1 MNGQTISHYRI
12 QEKLGG
18 GGMGVVYRAE
28 DTKLGRGVA
37 LKFLPEG
44 MHADP
49 AAVERFQREARAA
62 SALNHPN
69 ICTIYE
75 STRID
80 SRPFIAMELPRR
92 RNRSSTASPAGAL
105 RHRRRARLRHA
116 NRRRA
121 RRRAH
126 PRHRASRYQARQ
138 SFHHPARP
146 AKILDFGLAK
156 LLSQRDRFDSVM
168 ASTGAGAGAT
178 AGDMLTSP
186 GSTLGTIAY
195 MSPEQAKGEPL
206 DARTD
211 LFSFGVVLYEM
222 TTGRMAFDGST
233 SALIFDAILH
243 KQAKSIQQ
251 LNPELPNQLERIISK
266 ALEKDREMRYQAAAE
281 LRTDLKRLKRDL
293 DSASGSS
300 GHKSAQTAALKENSG
315 VISAKAEKS
324 VAVLYFENLS
334 SAKEDE
340 YFRDG
345 MTEDII
351 TELSKVKDLRVFPRP
366 AVAQYRDK
374 SVTAPQVGHDLSAA
388 YVLGGSLRRAGNRVR
403 ISAQLIETRTGHTSW
418 AERYDREMEDVFEV
432 QDEIARAI
440 AQAFR
445 ITLSP
450 QEQKAIA
457 AKPTQNVEAY
467 DYYLRGRS
475 YARRENRA
483 DLELAME
490 MYERAI
496 RIDPKFALAYAGLAN
511 VCGLF
516 HDWYGH
522 DNRWIERG
530 EAACRRITDLDPELP
545 ESFAAH
551 ARIAWA
557 QRKYAPAIDYAQK
570 AIARK
575 SDCEGAYWSLGQAL
589 FATDRFQEAADLAER
604 AIESSGDDYNVY
616 IPFIYSLERI
626 GRKEAVRELRKKW
639 TRVVEQQVEVVPDD
653 TRARGMLANNYAVLG
668 QREAALREVDMVL
681 AMRPN
686 DSNIIYNSACIY
698 GIFNQK
704 KEALDLL
711 RKARDTGFPN
721 LDWAAR
727 DPDLVCL
734 HDDPEFQAL
743 LSSKSARNA

>member
-75 STRID
+75 VDEKD
-80 SRPFIAMELPRR
+80 SRPFIAMELLEGETVKHRI
-92 RNRSSTASPAGAL
+92 SSGAVRLDDVVEFGMQIADALDAAHTRGIVHRDIKPANLFITQRG
-105 RHRRRARLRHA
+105 
-116 NRRRA
+116 
-121 RRRAH
+121 
-126 PRHRASRYQARQ
+126 QI
-138 SFHHPARP
+138 
-146 AKILDFGLAK
+146 KILDFGLAK

-195 MSPEQAKGEPL
+195 MSPEQARGEPL

-251 LNPELPNQLERIISK
+251 INPELPNELERIISK

-300 GHKSAQTAALKENSG
+300 GHKSAQTAAAKENSG

-403 ISAQLIETRTGHTSW
+403 ISAQLIETRTGHTLW

-475 YARRENRA
+475 YARRVNRA

-653 TRARGMLANNYAVLG
+653 TRARGMLANNYAILG

-727 DPDLVCL
+727 DPDLACL

>member
-75 STRID
+75 VDEKD
-80 SRPFIAMELPRR
+80 SRPFIAMELLEGETVKHRI
-92 RNRSSTASPAGAL
+92 SSGAVRLDDVVEFGMQIADALDAAHTRGIVHRDIKPANLFITQRG
-105 RHRRRARLRHA
+105 
-116 NRRRA
+116 
-121 RRRAH
+121 
-126 PRHRASRYQARQ
+126 QI
-138 SFHHPARP
+138 
-146 AKILDFGLAK
+146 KILDFGLAK

-168 ASTGAGAGAT
+168 ASTGVGAGAT

-251 LNPELPNQLERIISK
+251 INPELPNELERIISK

-293 DSASGSS
+293 ESASGVS
-300 GHKSAQTAALKENSG
+300 GHKSATAPAKENSG

-403 ISAQLIETRTGHTSW
+403 ISAQLIETRTGHTLW

-475 YARRENRA
+475 YARRVNRA

-557 QRKYAPAIDYAQK
+557 QRKYAPAIEYAQK

-711 RKARDTGFPN
+711 RKAKDTGFPN

>member
-1 MNGQTISHYRI
+1 MNGQTISHYRV

-75 STRID
+75 VDEKD
-80 SRPFIAMELPRR
+80 SRPFIAMELLEGETVKHRI
-92 RNRSSTASPAGAL
+92 SSGAVRLDDVVEFGMQIADALDAAHTRGIVHRDIKPANLFITQRG
-105 RHRRRARLRHA
+105 
-116 NRRRA
+116 
-121 RRRAH
+121 
-126 PRHRASRYQARQ
+126 QI
-138 SFHHPARP
+138 
-146 AKILDFGLAK
+146 KILDFGLAK

-195 MSPEQAKGEPL
+195 MSPEQARGEPL

-243 KQAKSIQQ
+243 KPAKSIQQ
-251 LNPELPNQLERIISK
+251 INPELPNELERIISK

-293 DSASGSS
+293 ESASGAS
-300 GHKSAQTAALKENSG
+300 GHKSAPAAAKENSG

-403 ISAQLIETRTGHTSW
+403 ISAQLIETRTGHTLW

-475 YARRENRA
+475 YARRVNRA

-557 QRKYAPAIDYAQK
+557 QRKYGPAIDYAQK

-727 DPDLVCL
+727 DPDLACL

>member
-75 STRID
+75 VDEKD
-80 SRPFIAMELPRR
+80 SRPFIAMELLEGETVKHRI
-92 RNRSSTASPAGAL
+92 SSGAVRLDDVVEFGMQIADALDAAHTRGIVHRDIKPANLFITQRG
-105 RHRRRARLRHA
+105 
-116 NRRRA
+116 
-121 RRRAH
+121 
-126 PRHRASRYQARQ
+126 QI
-138 SFHHPARP
+138 
-146 AKILDFGLAK
+146 KILDFGLAK

-195 MSPEQAKGEPL
+195 MSPEQARGEPL

-243 KQAKSIQQ
+243 KPAKSIQQ
-251 LNPELPNQLERIISK
+251 INPELPNELERIISK

-293 DSASGSS
+293 ESASGSS
-300 GHKSAQTAALKENSG
+300 GHKSVPAAAKENSG
-315 VISAKAEKS
+315 SVISAKAEKS

-403 ISAQLIETRTGHTSW
+403 ISAQLIETRTGHTLW

-475 YARRENRA
+475 YARRVNRA

-557 QRKYAPAIDYAQK
+557 QRKYGPAIDYAQK

-711 RKARDTGFPN
+711 RKAKDTGFPN

-727 DPDLVCL
+727 DPDLACL

>member
-75 STRID
+75 VDEKD
-80 SRPFIAMELPRR
+80 SRPFIAMELLEGETVKHRI
-92 RNRSSTASPAGAL
+92 SSGVVRLDDVVEFGMQIADALDAAHTRGIVHRDIKPANLFITQRG
-105 RHRRRARLRHA
+105 
-116 NRRRA
+116 
-121 RRRAH
+121 
-126 PRHRASRYQARQ
+126 QI
-138 SFHHPARP
+138 
-146 AKILDFGLAK
+146 KILDFGLAK

-195 MSPEQAKGEPL
+195 MSPEQARGEPL

-243 KQAKSIQQ
+243 KAAKSIQQ
-251 LNPELPNQLERIISK
+251 INPELPNELERIISK

-281 LRTDLKRLKRDL
+281 LRTDLKRLRRDL
-293 DSASGSS
+293 ESASGSS
-300 GHKSAQTAALKENSG
+300 GHKSAPAAAKENSG

-403 ISAQLIETRTGHTSW
+403 ISAQLIETRTGHTLW

-475 YARRENRA
+475 YARRVNRA

-557 QRKYAPAIDYAQK
+557 QRKYGPAIDYAQK

-727 DPDLVCL
+727 DPDLACL

>member
-1 MNGQTISHYRI
+1 
-12 QEKLGG
+12 
-18 GGMGVVYRAE
+18 
-28 DTKLGRGVA
+28 
-37 LKFLPEG
+37 
-44 MHADP
+44 
-49 AAVERFQREARAA
+49 
-62 SALNHPN
+62 
-69 ICTIYE
+69 
-75 STRID
+75 
-80 SRPFIAMELPRR
+80 
-92 RNRSSTASPAGAL
+92 
-105 RHRRRARLRHA
+105 
-116 NRRRA
+116 
-121 RRRAH
+121 
-126 PRHRASRYQARQ
+126 
-138 SFHHPARP
+138 
-146 AKILDFGLAK
+146 
-156 LLSQRDRFDSVM
+156 
-168 ASTGAGAGAT
+168 
-178 AGDMLTSP
+178 
-186 GSTLGTIAY
+186 
-195 MSPEQAKGEPL
+195 
-206 DARTD
+206 
-211 LFSFGVVLYEM
+211 M
-222 TTGRMAFDGST
+222 TTGKMAFDGST

-243 KQAKSIQQ
+243 KAARSIHQH
-251 LNPELPNQLERIISK
+251 NPELPNELERIISK
-266 ALEKDREMRYQAAAE
+266 ALEKDRELRYQAAAE
-281 LRTDLKRLKRDL
+281 MRTDLKRLKRDL
-293 DSASGSS
+293 ESAAGLSPQKSAPAATKESSGS
-300 GHKSAQTAALKENSG
+300 
-315 VISAKAEKS
+315 VVSAKAEKS

-374 SVTAPQVGHDLSAA
+374 SVTAPQVGHDLTAA

-403 ISAQLIETRTGHTSW
+403 ISAQLIETRTGHALW

-457 AKPTQNVEAY
+457 AKPTKNVEAY

-475 YARRENRA
+475 YARRVNRT

-496 RIDPKFALAYAGLAN
+496 RIDPKFALAHAGLAN

-530 EAACRRITDLDPELP
+530 EAACKRVMDLEPDLP

-557 QRKYAPAIDYAQK
+557 QRNYEPCIQYARK
-570 AIARK
+570 AIERK
-575 SDCEGAYWSLGQAL
+575 PDCEGAYWSLGQAL
-589 FATDRFQEAADLAER
+589 FATDRFQEAADLAEC
-604 AIESSGDDYNVY
+604 AIEAAGDDYNVF
-616 IPFIYSLERI
+616 IPYIYSLEKI
-626 GRKEAVRELRKKW
+626 GRKDVVRDLRRAW

-653 TRARGMLANNYAVLG
+653 TRARGMLANNYAILG
-668 QREAALREVDMVL
+668 QREAALREVNMVL

-727 DPDLVCL
+727 DPDLACL

-743 LSSKSARNA
+743 LNSKSVRNA

>member
-75 STRID
+75 VDEKD
-80 SRPFIAMELPRR
+80 SRPFIAMELLEGETVKHRI
-92 RNRSSTASPAGAL
+92 SSGAVRLDDVVEFGMQIADALDAAHTRGIVHRDIKPANLFITQRG
-105 RHRRRARLRHA
+105 
-116 NRRRA
+116 
-121 RRRAH
+121 
-126 PRHRASRYQARQ
+126 QI
-138 SFHHPARP
+138 
-146 AKILDFGLAK
+146 KILDFGLAK

-168 ASTGAGAGAT
+168 ASTGVGAGAT

-251 LNPELPNQLERIISK
+251 INPELPNELERIISK

-281 LRTDLKRLKRDL
+281 MRTDLKRLKRDL
-293 DSASGSS
+293 ESASGSS
-300 GHKSAQTAALKENSG
+300 GHKSAPAAAKENSG

-403 ISAQLIETRTGHTSW
+403 ISAQLIETRTGHTLW

-475 YARRENRA
+475 YARRVNRA

>member
-1 MNGQTISHYRI
+1 MTGQTISHYRI
-12 QEKLGG
+12 QEKIGG

-49 AAVERFQREARAA
+49 SAVERFQREARAA

-75 STRID
+75 VD
-80 SRPFIAMELPRR
+80 EKDHRPFIAMELLEGETVKH
-92 RNRSSTASPAGAL
+92 RSSNGPLRLDEVLEFGIQIADALDAAHTRGIVHRDIKPANL
-105 RHRRRARLRHA
+105 FITQR
-116 NRRRA
+116 
-121 RRRAH
+121 
-126 PRHRASRYQARQ
+126 SQI
-138 SFHHPARP
+138 
-146 AKILDFGLAK
+146 KILDFGLAK
-156 LLSQRDRFDSVM
+156 LLSQQDRLGSVL
-168 ASTGAGAGAT
+168 SSAGSMAT
-178 AGDMLTSP
+178 AADLLTSP

-195 MSPEQAKGEPL
+195 MSPEQARGEPL

-222 TTGRMAFDGST
+222 TTGKMAFDGST

-243 KQAKSIQQ
+243 KDARSIHQI
-251 LNPELPNQLERIISK
+251 NPALPNELERIISK
-266 ALEKDREMRYQAAAE
+266 ALEKDRDMRYQAAAE
-281 LRTDLKRLKRDL
+281 MRTDLKRLKRDL
-293 DSASGSS
+293 DSAAGGGTRKSAPTAVKEDSGS
-300 GHKSAQTAALKENSG
+300 
-315 VISAKAEKS
+315 VIPAKAEKS

-374 SVTAPQVGHDLSAA
+374 SVTAPQVGHDLTAA

-403 ISAQLIETRTGHTSW
+403 ISAQLIETRTGHTLW

-457 AKPTQNVEAY
+457 AKPTKNVEAY

-475 YARRENRA
+475 YARRVNRA

-496 RIDPKFALAYAGLAN
+496 RIDPKFALAHAGLAN

-530 EAACRRITDLDPELP
+530 EAACKRVMDLEPELP
-545 ESFAAH
+545 ESYAAH

-557 QRKYAPAIDYAQK
+557 QRNYEPCVEYAHK

-575 SDCEGAYWSLGQAL
+575 PDCEGAYWSLGQAL
-589 FATDRFQEAADLAER
+589 FATDRFQEAADLAES
-604 AIESSGDDYNVY
+604 AIQAAGDDYNVF
-616 IPFIYSLERI
+616 IPYIYSLERI
-626 GRKEAVRELRKKW
+626 GRKDVARDLRRTW

-653 TRARGMLANNYAVLG
+653 TRARGMLANNYAILG
-668 QREAALREVDMVL
+668 QRDAALREVNMVL

-711 RKARDTGFPN
+711 RKARDIGFPN
-721 LDWAAR
+721 LDWASR
-727 DPDLVCL
+727 DPDLACL
-734 HDDPEFQAL
+734 YDDPDFQAL
-743 LSSKSARNA
+743 MSSKPVRNF

>member
-75 STRID
+75 VDEKD
-80 SRPFIAMELPRR
+80 SRPFIAMELLEGETVKHRI
-92 RNRSSTASPAGAL
+92 SSGAVRLDDVVEFGMQIADALDAAHTRGIVHRDIKPANLFITQRG
-105 RHRRRARLRHA
+105 
-116 NRRRA
+116 
-121 RRRAH
+121 
-126 PRHRASRYQARQ
+126 QI
-138 SFHHPARP
+138 
-146 AKILDFGLAK
+146 KILDFGLAK

-195 MSPEQAKGEPL
+195 MSPEQARGEPL

-243 KQAKSIQQ
+243 KPAKSIQQ
-251 LNPELPNQLERIISK
+251 INPELPNELERIISK

-293 DSASGSS
+293 ESASGSS
-300 GHKSAQTAALKENSG
+300 GHKSAPAAAKENSG

-403 ISAQLIETRTGHTSW
+403 ISAQLIETRTGHTLW

-475 YARRENRA
+475 YARRVNRA

-743 LSSKSARNA
+743 LNSKSARNA

>member
-75 STRID
+75 VDEKD
-80 SRPFIAMELPRR
+80 SRPFIAMELLEGETVKHRI
-92 RNRSSTASPAGAL
+92 SSGAVRLDDVVEFGMQIADALDAAHTRGIVHRDIKPANLFITQRG
-105 RHRRRARLRHA
+105 
-116 NRRRA
+116 
-121 RRRAH
+121 
-126 PRHRASRYQARQ
+126 QI
-138 SFHHPARP
+138 
-146 AKILDFGLAK
+146 KILDFGLAK
-156 LLSQRDRFDSVM
+156 LLSQRDRYDSVM
-168 ASTGAGAGAT
+168 ASSGVGAGAT

-251 LNPELPNQLERIISK
+251 INPELPNELERIISK

-300 GHKSAQTAALKENSG
+300 GHKSAQAAAAAKENSG

-403 ISAQLIETRTGHTSW
+403 ISAQLIETRTGHTLW

-475 YARRENRA
+475 YARRVNRA

>member
-12 QEKLGG
+12 QEKIGG

-49 AAVERFQREARAA
+49 SAVERFQREARAA

-75 STRID
+75 VD
-80 SRPFIAMELPRR
+80 EKDHRPFIAMELLEGETVKHRIAHGPVRVDDVLDYGIQIADALDAAHTR
-92 RNRSSTASPAGAL
+92 GIVHRDIKPANLFITQRN
-105 RHRRRARLRHA
+105 
-116 NRRRA
+116 
-121 RRRAH
+121 
-126 PRHRASRYQARQ
+126 QI
-138 SFHHPARP
+138 
-146 AKILDFGLAK
+146 KILDFGLAK
-156 LLSQRDRFDSVM
+156 LLSQRDRLDSVM
-168 ASTGAGAGAT
+168 NSAGSQAT
-178 AGDMLTSP
+178 ANDLMTSP

-206 DARTD
+206 DARSD

-243 KQAKSIQQ
+243 KEARSILQ
-251 LNPELPNQLERIISK
+251 LNPDLPNELERILSK
-266 ALEKDREMRYQAAAE
+266 ALEKDRDMRYQAAAE
-281 LRTDLKRLKRDL
+281 MRTDLKRLKRDL
-293 DSASGSS
+293 DSAAGPAAHRSAPAATKEGSGSV
-300 GHKSAQTAALKENSG
+300 AP
-315 VISAKAEKS
+315 AKAEKS

-403 ISAQLIETRTGHTSW
+403 ISAQLIETRTGHTLW

-457 AKPTQNVEAY
+457 AKPTKNVEAY

-475 YARRENRA
+475 YARRVNRA

-496 RIDPKFALAYAGLAN
+496 RIDPKFALAHAGLAN
-511 VCGLF
+511 VCGQF
-516 HDWYGH
+516 HNWYGH
-522 DNRWIERG
+522 DQRWIERG
-530 EAACRRITDLDPELP
+530 EAAGKRVMDLDPELP
-545 ESFAAH
+545 EAFAAH
-551 ARIAWA
+551 ASLAWA
-557 QRKYAPAIDYAQK
+557 QRTYGPCIEYARK
-570 AIARK
+570 AIERK
-575 SDCEGAYWSLGQAL
+575 PDCEGAYWSLGQAL
-589 FATDRFQEAADLAER
+589 FATDRFQEAADLAES
-604 AIESSGDDYNVY
+604 AVKAAGDDYNVF
-616 IPFIYSLERI
+616 IPYIYSLERV
-626 GRKEAVRELRKKW
+626 GRKEQAHELRKAW
-639 TRVVEQQVEVVPDD
+639 TRVVEQQLEVVPDD

-668 QREAALREVDMVL
+668 QRDAALREVNMVL

-727 DPDLVCL
+727 DPDLASL
-734 HDDPEFQAL
+734 HDDPDFQAL
-743 LSSKSARNA
+743 ISSKRERHA

>member
-75 STRID
+75 VDEKD
-80 SRPFIAMELPRR
+80 SRPFIAMELLEGETVKHRI
-92 RNRSSTASPAGAL
+92 SSGAVRLDDVVEFGMQIADALDAAHTRGIVHRDIKPANLFITQRG
-105 RHRRRARLRHA
+105 
-116 NRRRA
+116 
-121 RRRAH
+121 
-126 PRHRASRYQARQ
+126 QI
-138 SFHHPARP
+138 
-146 AKILDFGLAK
+146 KILDFGLAK

-195 MSPEQAKGEPL
+195 MSPEQARGEPL

-243 KQAKSIQQ
+243 KPAKSIQQ
-251 LNPELPNQLERIISK
+251 INPELPNELERIISK

-300 GHKSAQTAALKENSG
+300 GHKSAPAAAKENSG

-403 ISAQLIETRTGHTSW
+403 ISAQLIETRTGHTLW

-475 YARRENRA
+475 YARRVNRA

-530 EAACRRITDLDPELP
+530 EAACRRISDLDPELP

-743 LSSKSARNA
+743 LNSKSARNA

>member
-75 STRID
+75 VDEKD
-80 SRPFIAMELPRR
+80 SRPFIAMELLEGETVKHRI
-92 RNRSSTASPAGAL
+92 SSGAVRLDDVVEFGMQIADALDAAHTRGIVHRDIKPANLFITQRG
-105 RHRRRARLRHA
+105 
-116 NRRRA
+116 
-121 RRRAH
+121 
-126 PRHRASRYQARQ
+126 QI
-138 SFHHPARP
+138 
-146 AKILDFGLAK
+146 KILDFGLAK

-195 MSPEQAKGEPL
+195 MSPEQARGEPL

-211 LFSFGVVLYEM
+211 LFSCGVVLYEM

-243 KQAKSIQQ
+243 KPAKSIQQ
-251 LNPELPNQLERIISK
+251 INPELPNELERIISK

-293 DSASGSS
+293 ESASGSS
-300 GHKSAQTAALKENSG
+300 GHKSVPAAAKENSG
-315 VISAKAEKS
+315 SVISAKAEKS

-403 ISAQLIETRTGHTSW
+403 ISAQLIETRTGHTLW

-475 YARRENRA
+475 YARRVNRA

-557 QRKYAPAIDYAQK
+557 QRKYGPAIDYAQK

-711 RKARDTGFPN
+711 RKAKDTGFPN

-727 DPDLVCL
+727 DPDLACL

>member
-75 STRID
+75 VDEKD
-80 SRPFIAMELPRR
+80 SRPFIAMELLEGETVKHRI
-92 RNRSSTASPAGAL
+92 SSGAVRLDDVVEFGMQIADALDAAHTRGIVHRDIKPANLFITQRG
-105 RHRRRARLRHA
+105 
-116 NRRRA
+116 
-121 RRRAH
+121 
-126 PRHRASRYQARQ
+126 QI
-138 SFHHPARP
+138 
-146 AKILDFGLAK
+146 KILDFGLAK

-168 ASTGAGAGAT
+168 ASTAAGAGAT

-195 MSPEQAKGEPL
+195 MSPEQARGEPL

-243 KQAKSIQQ
+243 KPAKSIQQ
-251 LNPELPNQLERIISK
+251 INPELPNELERIISK

-293 DSASGSS
+293 ESASGSS
-300 GHKSAQTAALKENSG
+300 GHKSVPAAAKENSG
-315 VISAKAEKS
+315 SVISAKAEKS

-403 ISAQLIETRTGHTSW
+403 ISAQLIETRTGHTLW

-475 YARRENRA
+475 YARRVNRA

-557 QRKYAPAIDYAQK
+557 QRKYGPAIDYAQK

-711 RKARDTGFPN
+711 RKAKDTGFPN

-727 DPDLVCL
+727 DPDLACL

>member
-1 MNGQTISHYRI
+1 
-12 QEKLGG
+12 
-18 GGMGVVYRAE
+18 MGVVYRAE

-75 STRID
+75 VD
-80 SRPFIAMELPRR
+80 EKDGRPFIAMELLEGETVKHRVS
-92 RNRSSTASPAGAL
+92 NGAL
-105 RHRRRARLRHA
+105 RLDEVLEFGIQIADALDAAHLRGIVHRDIKPANLFVTRR
-116 NRRRA
+116 N
-121 RRRAH
+121 
-126 PRHRASRYQARQ
+126 QI
-138 SFHHPARP
+138 
-146 AKILDFGLAK
+146 KILDFGLAK
-156 LLSQRDRFDSVM
+156 LLSQRDRRDSVM
-168 ASTGAGAGAT
+168 TSAGSMAT
-178 AGDMLTSP
+178 ENDLMTSP

-243 KQAKSIQQ
+243 KQARSIQQ
-251 LNPELPNQLERIISK
+251 INPDLPHELERVISK
-266 ALEKDREMRYQAAAE
+266 ALEKDRDMRYQAAAE
-281 LRTDLKRLKRDL
+281 LRTDLKRLKRDR
-293 DSASGSS
+293 DSAAGVTAQKSGPTATRESS
-300 GHKSAQTAALKENSG
+300 GAALP
-315 VISAKAEKS
+315 AKAEKS

-374 SVTAPQVGHDLSAA
+374 SVTAPQVGHDLTAA

-403 ISAQLIETRTGHTSW
+403 ISAQLIETRTGHTLW

-457 AKPTQNVEAY
+457 AKPTKNVEAY

-475 YARRENRA
+475 YARRVNRA

-496 RIDPKFALAYAGLAN
+496 RIDPKFALAHAGLAN

-530 EAACRRITDLDPELP
+530 EAACRRVMDLEPDLP

-557 QRKYAPAIDYAQK
+557 QRSYEPCIQYARK
-570 AIARK
+570 AIERK
-575 SDCEGAYWSLGQAL
+575 PDTEGAYWSLGQAL
-589 FATDRFQEAADLAER
+589 FATDRFQEAADLAEQ
-604 AIESSGDDYNVY
+604 AIEAAGDDYNVF
-616 IPFIYSLERI
+616 IPFIYSLERM
-626 GRKEAVRELRKKW
+626 GRKDLARDLRRNW

-653 TRARGMLANNYAVLG
+653 TRARGMLANNYAILG
-668 QREAALREVDMVL
+668 QRDAALREVNMVL

-704 KEALDLL
+704 KEALDPL
-711 RKARDTGFPN
+711 RKAKDVGFPN

-727 DPDLVCL
+727 DPDLACL
-734 HDDPEFQAL
+734 HDDPEFQVL
-743 LSSKSARNA
+743 VKSQARNA

>member
-75 STRID
+75 VDEKD
-80 SRPFIAMELPRR
+80 SRPFIAMELLEGETVKHRI
-92 RNRSSTASPAGAL
+92 SSGAVRLDDVVEFGMQIADALDAAHTRGIVHRDIKPANLFITQRG
-105 RHRRRARLRHA
+105 
-116 NRRRA
+116 
-121 RRRAH
+121 
-126 PRHRASRYQARQ
+126 QI
-138 SFHHPARP
+138 
-146 AKILDFGLAK
+146 KILDFGLAK

-195 MSPEQAKGEPL
+195 MSPEQARGEPL

-251 LNPELPNQLERIISK
+251 INPELPNELERIISK

-293 DSASGSS
+293 ESASGSS
-300 GHKSAQTAALKENSG
+300 GHKSALAAAKENSG

-403 ISAQLIETRTGHTSW
+403 ISAQLIETRTGHTLW

-475 YARRENRA
+475 YARRVNRA

-711 RKARDTGFPN
+711 RKAKDTGFPN

-727 DPDLVCL
+727 DPDLACL

>member
-1 MNGQTISHYRI
+1 MTGQTISHYRI
-12 QEKLGG
+12 QEKIGG

-75 STRID
+75 VD
-80 SRPFIAMELPRR
+80 EKDNRPFIAMELLEGETVKH
-92 RNRSSTASPAGAL
+92 RSSAGPLRLDDVLDFGIQIADALDAAHTRGIVHRDIKPANL
-105 RHRRRARLRHA
+105 FITQR
-116 NRRRA
+116 
-121 RRRAH
+121 
-126 PRHRASRYQARQ
+126 SQI
-138 SFHHPARP
+138 
-146 AKILDFGLAK
+146 KILDFGLAK
-156 LLSQRDRFDSVM
+156 LLSQRDRLDSVM
-168 ASTGAGAGAT
+168 ASTGSLAT
-178 AGDMLTSP
+178 ANDLLTSP

-222 TTGRMAFDGST
+222 ATGRMAFDGST

-243 KQAKSIQQ
+243 KEARSIHQI
-251 LNPELPNQLERIISK
+251 NPDLPNELERIISK

-293 DSASGSS
+293 DSAAGLGAQKSGPAAAKEGSGSM
-300 GHKSAQTAALKENSG
+300 
-315 VISAKAEKS
+315 VPAKAEKS

-374 SVTAPQVGHDLSAA
+374 SVTAPQVGHDLTAA

-403 ISAQLIETRTGHTSW
+403 ISAQLIETRTGHTLW

-457 AKPTQNVEAY
+457 AKPTKNVEAY

-475 YARRENRA
+475 YARRVNRA

-490 MYERAI
+490 MYERAV
-496 RIDPKFALAYAGLAN
+496 RIDPKFALAHAGLAN

-530 EAACRRITDLDPELP
+530 EAACKRVMDLEPDLP

-557 QRKYAPAIDYAQK
+557 QRNYQPCIQYARQAIE
-570 AIARK
+570 RK
-575 SDCEGAYWSLGQAL
+575 PDCEGAYWSLGQAL

-604 AIESSGDDYNVY
+604 AIEAAGDDYNVF
-616 IPFIYSLERI
+616 IPYIYSLERI
-626 GRKEAVRELRKKW
+626 GRNDVVRDLRRTW

-653 TRARGMLANNYAVLG
+653 TRARGMLANNYAILG
-668 QREAALREVDMVL
+668 QREAALREVNMVL

-704 KEALDLL
+704 KEALELL

-743 LSSKSARNA
+743 LNSKSVRNA

>member
-75 STRID
+75 VDEKD
-80 SRPFIAMELPRR
+80 SRPFIAMELLEGETVKHRI
-92 RNRSSTASPAGAL
+92 SSGAVRLDDVVEFGMQIADALDAAHTRGIVHRDIKPANLFITQRG
-105 RHRRRARLRHA
+105 
-116 NRRRA
+116 
-121 RRRAH
+121 
-126 PRHRASRYQARQ
+126 QI
-138 SFHHPARP
+138 
-146 AKILDFGLAK
+146 KILDFGLAK

-195 MSPEQAKGEPL
+195 MSPEQARGEPL

-243 KQAKSIQQ
+243 KPAKSIQQ
-251 LNPELPNQLERIISK
+251 INPELPNELERIISK

-293 DSASGSS
+293 ESASGSS
-300 GHKSAQTAALKENSG
+300 GHKSVPAAAKENSG
-315 VISAKAEKS
+315 SVISAKAEKS

-403 ISAQLIETRTGHTSW
+403 ISAQLIETRTGHTLW

-475 YARRENRA
+475 YARRVNRA

-557 QRKYAPAIDYAQK
+557 QRKYGPAIDYAQK
-570 AIARK
+570 AITRK

-711 RKARDTGFPN
+711 CKAKDTGFPN

-727 DPDLVCL
+727 DPDLACL

>member
-75 STRID
+75 VDEKD
-80 SRPFIAMELPRR
+80 SRPFIAMELLEGETVKHRI
-92 RNRSSTASPAGAL
+92 SSGVVRLDDVVEFGMQIADALDAAHTRGIVHRDIKPANLFITQRG
-105 RHRRRARLRHA
+105 
-116 NRRRA
+116 
-121 RRRAH
+121 
-126 PRHRASRYQARQ
+126 QI
-138 SFHHPARP
+138 
-146 AKILDFGLAK
+146 KILDFGLAK

-195 MSPEQAKGEPL
+195 MSPEQARGEPL

-243 KQAKSIQQ
+243 KAAKSIQQ
-251 LNPELPNQLERIISK
+251 INPELPNELERIISK

-281 LRTDLKRLKRDL
+281 LRTDLKRLRRDL
-293 DSASGSS
+293 ESASGSS
-300 GHKSAQTAALKENSG
+300 GHKSAPAAAKENSG

-403 ISAQLIETRTGHTSW
+403 ISAQLIETRTGHTLW

-475 YARRENRA
+475 YARRVNRA

-557 QRKYAPAIDYAQK
+557 QRNYGPAIDYAQK

-727 DPDLVCL
+727 DPDLACL

>member
-75 STRID
+75 VDEKD
-80 SRPFIAMELPRR
+80 SRPFIAMELLEGETVKHRI
-92 RNRSSTASPAGAL
+92 SSGAVRLDDVVEFGMQIADALDAAHTRGIVHRDIKPANLFITQRG
-105 RHRRRARLRHA
+105 
-116 NRRRA
+116 
-121 RRRAH
+121 
-126 PRHRASRYQARQ
+126 QI
-138 SFHHPARP
+138 
-146 AKILDFGLAK
+146 KILDFGLAK

-195 MSPEQAKGEPL
+195 MSPEQARGEPL

-243 KQAKSIQQ
+243 KPAKSIQQ
-251 LNPELPNQLERIISK
+251 INPELPNELERIISK

-293 DSASGSS
+293 ESASGSS
-300 GHKSAQTAALKENSG
+300 GHKSVPAAAKENSG
-315 VISAKAEKS
+315 SVISAKAEKS

-403 ISAQLIETRTGHTSW
+403 ISAQLIETRTGHTLW

-475 YARRENRA
+475 YARRVNRA

-557 QRKYAPAIDYAQK
+557 QRKYGPAIDYAQK

-711 RKARDTGFPN
+711 RKAKDTGFPN

-727 DPDLVCL
+727 DPDLACL

-743 LSSKSARNA
+743 LNSKSARNA

>member
-1 MNGQTISHYRI
+1 MPASEPVVGQTLSHYRI
-12 QEKLGG
+12 ARKLGS
-18 GGMGVVYRAE
+18 GGMGVVYEAE
-28 DTKLGRGVA
+28 DTNLGRSVA
-37 LKFLPEG
+37 LKFLPQA
-44 MHADP
+44 MAQDSQLL
-49 AAVERFQREARAA
+49 ERFQREARAA

-69 ICTIYE
+69 ICTVHAIEKYE
-75 STRID
+75 SQH
-80 SRPFIAMELPRR
+80 FIVMELLEGQTLGQMLGRQPFEINELLALAIQITDALESAHAKGIVHRDIKPANIFVSPR
-92 RNRSSTASPAGAL
+92 G
-105 RHRRRARLRHA
+105 
-116 NRRRA
+116 
-121 RRRAH
+121 
-126 PRHRASRYQARQ
+126 Q
-138 SFHHPARP
+138 

-156 LLSQRDRFDSVM
+156 MERSGSLPGVGSAPSLTDTLLP
-168 ASTGAGAGAT
+168 GEE
-178 AGDMLTSP
+178 LTSP
-186 GSTLGTIAY
+186 GSAVGTVSY
-195 MSPEQAKGEPL
+195 MSPEQARGQL
-206 DARTD
+206 VDARTD
-211 LFSFGVVLYEM
+211 LFSFGTVLYQM
-222 TTGRMAFDGST
+222 ATGVLPFQGET
-233 SALIFDAILH
+233 SAVVFDAILNRDP
-243 KQAKSIQQ
+243 A
-251 LNPELPNQLERIISK
+251 PISK
-266 ALEKDREMRYQAAAE
+266 VNPTIPTEFGRLVSKAMEKDRNLRCQTATE
-281 LRTDLKRLKRDL
+281 LKTDLTRLKRDL
-293 DSASGSS
+293 DSGNKRAADDGESS
-300 GHKSAQTAALKENSG
+300 AADQKQATKS
-315 VISAKAEKS
+315 I
-324 VAVLYFENLS
+324 AVLYFENLS

-403 ISAQLIETRTGHTSW
+403 ISAQLIETRTGHTLW

-475 YARRENRA
+475 YARRVNRA

-557 QRKYAPAIDYAQK
+557 QRKYGPAIDYAQK

-711 RKARDTGFPN
+711 RKAKDTGFPN

-727 DPDLVCL
+727 DPDLACL

>member
-75 STRID
+75 VDEKD
-80 SRPFIAMELPRR
+80 SRPFIAMELLEGETVKHRI
-92 RNRSSTASPAGAL
+92 SSGAVRLEDVVEFGMQIADALDAAHTRGIVHRDIKPANLFITQRG
-105 RHRRRARLRHA
+105 
-116 NRRRA
+116 
-121 RRRAH
+121 
-126 PRHRASRYQARQ
+126 QI
-138 SFHHPARP
+138 
-146 AKILDFGLAK
+146 KILDFGLAK

-168 ASTGAGAGAT
+168 SSTGVGAGAT

-243 KQAKSIQQ
+243 KPAKSIQQ
-251 LNPELPNQLERIISK
+251 INPELPNELERIISK
-266 ALEKDREMRYQAAAE
+266 ALEKDCEMRYQAAAE

-300 GHKSAQTAALKENSG
+300 GHKSAPASAKESSG
-315 VISAKAEKS
+315 SVISAKTEKS

-403 ISAQLIETRTGHTSW
+403 ISAQLIETRTGHTLW

-475 YARRENRA
+475 YARRVNRA

-530 EAACRRITDLDPELP
+530 EAACRRITDLDPELA

>member
-1 MNGQTISHYRI
+1 MNEQTISHYRI
-12 QEKLGG
+12 QEKIGG
-18 GGMGVVYRAE
+18 GGMGIVYRAE
-28 DTKLGRGVA
+28 DTKLGRSVA

-75 STRID
+75 VD
-80 SRPFIAMELPRR
+80 EKDNRPFIAMELLEGETVKHRI
-92 RNRSSTASPAGAL
+92 SQHAL
-105 RHRRRARLRHA
+105 RAEEIVDFGIQIADALDAAHTRGIVHRDIKPANLFITQRR
-116 NRRRA
+116 
-121 RRRAH
+121 
-126 PRHRASRYQARQ
+126 QI
-138 SFHHPARP
+138 
-146 AKILDFGLAK
+146 KILDFGLAK
-156 LLSQRDRFDSVM
+156 LLLQVDRLESAQETALVN
-168 ASTGAGAGAT
+168 AT
-178 AGDMLTSP
+178 NANDLLTSP

-222 TTGRMAFDGST
+222 ATGRMAFDGST

-243 KQAKSIQQ
+243 KEARPIHQI
-251 LNPELPNQLERIISK
+251 NPNLPSELERVISK
-266 ALEKDREMRYQAAAE
+266 ALEKDREMRYQAAAD

-293 DSASGSS
+293 ESAAGSDVAKSAPAAPRDSSGSV
-300 GHKSAQTAALKENSG
+300 AA
-315 VISAKAEKS
+315 APAEKS

-334 SAKEDE
+334 NAKEDE

-351 TELSKVKDLRVFPRP
+351 TELSKVRDLRVFPRP
-366 AVAQYRDK
+366 AIAQYRDK
-374 SVTAPQVGHDLSAA
+374 SVTAPQVGHDLNAA

-403 ISAQLIETRTGHTSW
+403 ISAQLIESRTGHALW

-457 AKPTQNVEAY
+457 AKPTQIVEAY

-475 YARRENRA
+475 YARRVNRA
-483 DLELAME
+483 DLELATE

-496 RIDPKFALAYAGLAN
+496 RLDPKFALAYAGLAN

-522 DNRWIERG
+522 DHRWIERG
-530 EAACRRITDLDPELP
+530 EAACRRVVDLEPELP

-551 ARIAWA
+551 AAIGSA
-557 QRKYAPAIDYAQK
+557 QRNYEAAIQYAREAIK
-570 AIARK
+570 RK
-575 SDCEGAYWSLGQAL
+575 PECEGAYWSLGQAL

-604 AIESSGDDYNVY
+604 AIEAAGDDYNVY
-616 IPFIYSLERI
+616 IPYVYSLEKI
-626 GRKEAVRELRKKW
+626 GRKDAAIDLRRSW
-639 TRVVEQQVEVVPDD
+639 TRVVEKQVEVVPDD
-653 TRARGMLANNYAVLG
+653 TRARSMLANSYAILG

-686 DSNIIYNSACIY
+686 DSSMIYNSACVY

-711 RKARDTGFPN
+711 RKAKDTGFPN

-727 DPDLVCL
+727 DPDLACL
-734 HDDPEFQAL
+734 YDDPEFQAL
-743 LSSKSARNA
+743 LKTKPDRGA

>member
-75 STRID
+75 VDEKD
-80 SRPFIAMELPRR
+80 SRPFIAMELLEGETVKHRI
-92 RNRSSTASPAGAL
+92 SSGAVRLDDVVEFGMQIADALDAAHTRGIVHRDIKPANLFITQRG
-105 RHRRRARLRHA
+105 
-116 NRRRA
+116 
-121 RRRAH
+121 
-126 PRHRASRYQARQ
+126 QI
-138 SFHHPARP
+138 
-146 AKILDFGLAK
+146 KILDFGLAK

-168 ASTGAGAGAT
+168 ASSGAGAGAT

-243 KQAKSIQQ
+243 KPAKSIQQ
-251 LNPELPNQLERIISK
+251 INPELPNELERIISK

-300 GHKSAQTAALKENSG
+300 GHKSAAAPVKENSG
-315 VISAKAEKS
+315 SIISAKAEKS

-403 ISAQLIETRTGHTSW
+403 ISAQLIETRTGHTLW

-475 YARRENRA
+475 YARRVNRA

-557 QRKYAPAIDYAQK
+557 QRKYDPAIDYARK

-711 RKARDTGFPN
+711 RKAKDTGFPN